1 MKEFSFI
8 VSLLLTAVST
18 AQISMD
24 TNYAGANV
32 IIDSV
37 AVDTV
42 YFRPDLRTTQG
53 KWFYWNFRA
62 VSNVAKKW
70 YFKANDDN
78 ILTSL
83 GASFSTDGGNS
94 WQWINQDDN
103 LGPNLFSYTFEG
115 DDATVRLSIGQPYTE
130 KNFKRYIES
139 YKNDDR
145 LKLSVLTTTRKGR
158 EVERMTISDFSIE
171 PRYKILI
178 TSRHHA
184 CEMMSNYMVEGIV
197 GSLLSD
203 DPKMVSLLKNAEITI
218 IPFVDKDGV
227 EEGDQGK
234 NRWPRDHNRDYSGTS
249 IYEST
254 SAIRELK
261 EDWIKDDTWI
271 AIDLH
276 NPWILGKGAERIY
289 FVGKEPPA
297 FEKQQKK
304 LAQILSNSYQG
315 ELSFNSENNFLAWGE
330 SWNTNSNNTKGWS
343 FGTWSKSF
351 FKKGLILGTTVE
363 FPYALNGDQV
373 VTAQNAREFGRDLIY
388 ALKLYIDQQ

>member
-234 NRWPRDHNRDYSGTS
+234 NRWPR
-249 IYEST
+249 
-254 SAIRELK
+254 
-261 EDWIKDDTWI
+261 
-271 AIDLH
+271 
-276 NPWILGKGAERIY
+276 
-289 FVGKEPPA
+289 
-297 FEKQQKK
+297 
-304 LAQILSNSYQG
+304 
-315 ELSFNSENNFLAWGE
+315 
-330 SWNTNSNNTKGWS
+330 
-343 FGTWSKSF
+343 
-351 FKKGLILGTTVE
+351 
-363 FPYALNGDQV
+363 
-373 VTAQNAREFGRDLIY
+373 
-388 ALKLYIDQQ
+388 